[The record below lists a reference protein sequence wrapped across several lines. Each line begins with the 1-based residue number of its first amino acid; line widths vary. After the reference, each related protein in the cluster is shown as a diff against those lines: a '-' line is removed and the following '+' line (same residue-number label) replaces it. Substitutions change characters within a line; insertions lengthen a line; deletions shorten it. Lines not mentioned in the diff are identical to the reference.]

1 MFLGN
6 CKLYN
11 IAMWRTARK
20 ANETDIVRAYLLIR
34 SWPTSIF
41 SYSSIFIQIES
52 RALAKRTN
60 YCNNYILSV
69 TSMWF
74 QT

>member
-1 MFLGN
+1 MLEE
-6 CKLYN
+6 
-11 IAMWRTARK
+11 TA
-20 ANETDIVRAYLLIR
+20 NVMDIIRACPLIR

-60 YCNNYILSV
+60 YCNYHILSV
-69 TSMWF
+69 VSNRKYKKNVSFDYDAVLNT
-74 QT
+74 